1 MLQGGIL
8 SSSMVAFVS
17 FSCVAEGNFTGLTSI
32 CTTMHLK
39 AAASA
44 GVTPDTAPWAL
55 AVLGGCWPLAV
66 SGLWQWRLVPVAAH
80 P

>member
-44 GVTPDTAPWAL
+44 GTIVASPVSPADSATGSMG
-55 AVLGGCWPLAV
+55 AVEHLH
-66 SGLWQWRLVPVAAH
+66 SSH
-80 P
+80 